1 MQITS
6 VRRAGVVY
14 VALLSLAACNRGTA
28 PTSAS
33 QRAAVTRS
41 KADTALACT
50 PAGAHAAHQGGFFN
64 CQLCHPCGGAL
75 AIATTQ
81 LPDGF
86 AVSGTVTKDVS
97 GNANCTVT
105 CHGSQTV
112 SWTNTSLG
120 CSNCH
125 GQWQGGSAGA
135 ISSHGID
142 PTQGLTANA
151 PMCTRCHNTADHF
164 DPSMAVVNADTGA
177 SVLTSSATPAQIT
190 VFCTSCHDG
199 LGKAIG
205 GETPPLLLGYATTT
219 SGDFHGARAGTGFGG
234 SLAAGFQLGQGPLD
248 CTYCHEPHAS
258 NNAFLFAPIVN
269 NTSIAG
275 GTITRSGMGAEALC
289 SACHIGDSHGGC
301 RTSGCHDGQ
310 TVLGS
315 PTDNVTRLVDP
326 ALADATG
333 KPCFLCHGHE
343 GIQNFSM
350 PTWDGHPAASG
361 NYCNHCHSHWFP
373 QLVTT
378 PPAIRNL
385 LVTNITTNSATI
397 VWDTDVPTTTF
408 VERGSPDL
416 ATMEGSTDLV
426 THHVWPLSGLTQG
439 ATYTYR
445 VRSSDQFRNF
455 TEAPAQPA
463 SFTTA
468 SPGPNGFE
476 PAPTGLA
483 AYNDPAFL
491 NLVAVAQPDT
501 SAAVTLKW
509 SAITSASGPT
519 KYRVVVSTS
528 ANFSTTLFG
537 LADVTTNATTFT
549 LGGLQPYPGINYY
562 WRVMAIDTVS
572 GAQSAWSQASFQAY
586 TYDPSP

>member
-1 MQITS
+1 MRIAS
-6 VRRAGVVY
+6 VRRNHVLY
-14 VALLSLAACNRGTA
+14 LALLSIVSCNRGTSPA
-28 PTSAS
+28 TAS
-33 QRAAVTRS
+33 QRAAATRS
-41 KADTALACT
+41 KAETAASCT
-50 PAGAHAAHQGGFFN
+50 PVGAHAAHQGGFFN
-64 CQLCHPCGGAL
+64 CQICHPCGGAL

-81 LPDGF
+81 LSDGF

-97 GNANCTVT
+97 GNASCTVT

-112 SWTNTSLG
+112 SWTSTSLG

-125 GQWQGGSAGA
+125 GQWQGGAGGA

-151 PMCTRCHNTADHF
+151 PVCTRCHNTADHF

-199 LGKAIG
+199 LGKTIG

-234 SLAAGFQLGQGPLD
+234 SLAAGFQVGQGPLD

-258 NNAFLFAPIVN
+258 GNAFLFAPVVN

-275 GTITRSGMGAEALC
+275 GAITRAGMGAEALC
-289 SACHIGDSHGGC
+289 SACHLGDSHAGC
-301 RTSGCHDGQ
+301 KVSGCHDGK
-310 TVLGS
+310 TTLMMDGVA
-315 PTDNVTRLVDP
+315 RFVDP
-326 ALADATG
+326 AQANATS

-350 PTWDGHPAASG
+350 PTWDNHPYASG
-361 NYCNHCHSHWFP
+361 DYCSHCHTDWFP

-378 PPAIRNL
+378 APAIRNL
-385 LVTNITTNSATI
+385 TVTNITTNSAAI
-397 VWDTDVPTTTF
+397 VWDTNVPTTTF
-408 VERGSPDL
+408 VARGTTDL

-426 THHVWPLSGLTQG
+426 THHVWPLSGLAQG
-439 ATYTYR
+439 TTYTYR
-445 VRSSDQFRNF
+445 VRSSDMFRNF
-455 TEAPAQPA
+455 AEAPAQPA

-476 PAPTGLA
+476 PAPNSLV
-483 AYNDPAFL
+483 AYIDPGFL

-501 SAAVTLKW
+501 SGAVTLKW
-509 SAITSASGPT
+509 GAVTSGSGPT

-528 ANFSTTLFG
+528 ATFSTTLYG
-537 LADVTTNATTFT
+537 PVDVTTTATTFT
-549 LGGLQPYPGINYY
+549 LGGLQPYPGMNYY

-586 TYDPSP
+586 TYDPWG